1 MAQDVCI
8 TIKSTQKTEEDSD
21 TTELFTFGTMSE
33 LENGYS
39 IEYEE
44 SEATGFEG
52 SRVSLEVKKDIV
64 TMIRTGTALSTLV
77 IEKGKKHHCHYGTP
91 FGNFLV
97 GISTDRIETDLNTN
111 GGKIKLKYTIDIN
124 SGFIS
129 ENEMEIEIKP
139 SVKERTDE
147 K

>member
-8 TIKSTQKTEEDSD
+8 TIKSTQTTDEDSD
-21 TTELFTFGTMSE
+21 TTELFTFGTMSK
-33 LENGYS
+33 LDDGYV
-39 IEYEE
+39 IKYEE

-52 SRVSLEVKKDIV
+52 SKVSLEVKKDVV
-64 TMIRTGTALSTLV
+64 TMLRTGTALSTLV

-97 GISTDRIETDLNTN
+97 GISTDEIETSLNKN
-111 GGKIKLKYTIDIN
+111 GGNIKLSYTIDIN

-129 ENEMEIEIKP
+129 KNEMEIEIKP
-139 SVKERTDE
+139 CKEERTN
-147 K
+147 

>member
-8 TIKSTQKTEEDSD
+8 TIKSTQTTDEDSD

-33 LENGYS
+33 LDDGYV
-39 IEYEE
+39 INYEE

-52 SRVSLEVKKDIV
+52 SKVSLEVKKDVV
-64 TMIRTGTALSTLV
+64 TMLRTGTALSTLV

-97 GISTDRIETDLNTN
+97 GISTDEIETSLNKN
-111 GGKIKLKYTIDIN
+111 GGNIKLSYTIDIN

-129 ENEMEIEIKP
+129 KNEMEIEIKP
-139 SVKERTDE
+139 SKEERTN
-147 K
+147 

>member
-8 TIKSTQKTEEDSD
+8 TIKSTQTTDEDSD

-33 LENGYS
+33 LDDGYV

-52 SRVSLEVKKDIV
+52 SKVSLEVKKDVV
-64 TMIRTGTALSTLV
+64 TMLRTGTALSTLV

-97 GISTDRIETDLNTN
+97 GISTDEIETSLNKN
-111 GGKIKLKYTIDIN
+111 GGNIKLSYTIDIN

-129 ENEMEIEIKP
+129 KNEMEIEIKP
-139 SVKERTDE
+139 SKEERTN
-147 K
+147 

>member
-8 TIKSTQKTEEDSD
+8 TIKSTQTTDEDSD
-21 TTELFTFGTMSE
+21 TTELFTFGTMSK
-33 LENGYS
+33 LDDGYV
-39 IEYEE
+39 INYEE

-52 SRVSLEVKKDIV
+52 SKVSLEVKKDVV
-64 TMIRTGTALSTLV
+64 TMLRTGTALSTLV

-97 GISTDRIETDLNTN
+97 GISTDEIETSLNKN
-111 GGKIKLKYTIDIN
+111 GGNIRLSYTIDIN

-129 ENEMEIEIKP
+129 KNEMEIEIKP
-139 SVKERTDE
+139 SKEERTN
-147 K
+147 